1 MSRGSAAYP
10 WALHSSLRCLTIHWN
25 AIGNAAPVAEA
36 AASRV
41 AANLAEVPLAVGAAA
56 GAKAALPADK
66 GVLDPSRSDQPVQRG
81 QPVTVEVKLSR
92 SVLSE
97 LRRPTGLTHD
107 PKYDK
112 KAALLVA
119 IDTERLRA
127 LGQGHG
133 LRPLQAARRRLLAQE
148 ALCAPRARLHEG
160 QSQTQLQLQLEPRE
174 LPGRESVVLL
184 QVVVEAVIDK
194 VHWIHFGRLVPVR
207 IAAPVE
213 GEAQEA
219 LA

>member
-1 MSRGSAAYP
+1 MFDHSLERH
-10 WALHSSLRCLTIHWN
+10 WATRPQSPKLPRAESLPTSLRC
-25 AIGNAAPVAEA
+25 
-36 AASRV
+36 
-41 AANLAEVPLAVGAAA
+41 
-56 GAKAALPADK
+56 
-66 GVLDPSRSDQPVQRG
+66 PSRLEPRQEPRLRSPPTKECLIRVCSDQPVQRG